1 MMTETKEIRGF
12 ALLCDSNGIIKTVL
26 RDDFGLGNNESE
38 GKLFVNLIDPDMR
51 KQSLDFL
58 LEIKQKKISFD
69 FRLNI
74 NVKQLP
80 FDFYFIG
87 ILLVDDLLII
97 GADNHKD
104 AIDFVNHLQQINNE
118 QSNQIRKL
126 LKQDVQSVKKD
137 SDDSAYLFDEITDLN
152 NTLVNLQRELTRK
165 NIELAR
171 LNELKNK
178 FLGMA
183 AHDLRNPIGV
193 IMGFSDYLMEDME
206 SVMSEDQVQMLKT
219 IQSSSEFMLHLLE
232 DLLDIAAIESGKL
245 MLVLQ
250 KTDLTTLVRKNANLN
265 AIIAAKKNINIQVE
279 AHGPIPEVKIDVN
292 KIEQVM
298 NNLISNA
305 IKYSM
310 PGTLIKVNISCG
322 NDLITVA
329 VTDQGQGI
337 PTDEMEKMFNPFQQT
352 SVKATAGEKST
363 GLGLSIVRNIVLGH
377 GGNIWVESMMGEGST
392 FFFTLPFKK

>member
-1 MMTETKEIRGF
+1 METKEIRGF
-12 ALLCDSNGIIKTVL
+12 ALLCDSNGIIKNVL
-26 RDDFGLGNNESE
+26 RDDFGLANNESE

-74 NVKQLP
+74 NIKQIP

-87 ILLVDDLLII
+87 ISLANDLLII

-104 AIDFVNHLQQINNE
+104 AIDFVYHLQQINNE

-126 LKQDVQSVKKD
+126 LKKDVQSVQKGPD
-137 SDDSAYLFDEITDLN
+137 ESEYLFDEISELN

-193 IMGFSDYLMEDME
+193 IMGFSDFLMEDME
-206 SVMSEDQVQMLKT
+206 TVMSEDQIQMLIT
-219 IQSSSEFMLHLLE
+219 IQHSSEFMLHLLE
-232 DLLDIAAIESGKL
+232 DLLDITAIESGKL
-245 MLVLQ
+245 VLELQ
-250 KTDLTTLVRKNANLN
+250 KADLVSLVRKNANLN
-265 AIIAAKKNINIQVE
+265 GIIATKKNINIQIEVP
-279 AHGPIPEVKIDVN
+279 GFIPEVKIDVN

-310 PGTLIKVNISCG
+310 PGTLIKVNISCE
-322 NDLITVA
+322 NDLIIVA
-329 VTDQGQGI
+329 VKDQGQGI
-337 PTDEMEKMFNPFQQT
+337 PADEIEKLFKPFQRT
-352 SVKATAGEKST
+352 SVRATAGEKST

-377 GGNIWVESMMGEGST
+377 GGNIWVESKLGEGST
-392 FFFTLPFKK
+392 FSFSIPANK

>member
-1 MMTETKEIRGF
+1 METKEIRGF
-12 ALLCDSNGIIKTVL
+12 ALLCDSNGIIKNVL
-26 RDDFGLGNNESE
+26 RDDFGLANNESE

-58 LEIKQKKISFD
+58 LEIKQKKIYFD

-74 NVKQLP
+74 NIKQIP

-87 ILLVDDLLII
+87 ISLANDLLII

-104 AIDFVNHLQQINNE
+104 AIDFVYHLQQINNE

-126 LKQDVQSVKKD
+126 LKNEVQSVPKG
-137 SDDSAYLFDEITDLN
+137 SDESEYLFDEISELN

-193 IMGFSDYLMEDME
+193 IMGFSDFLMEDME
-206 SVMSEDQVQMLKT
+206 TVMSEDQIQMLIT
-219 IQSSSEFMLHLLE
+219 IQHSSEFMLHLLE
-232 DLLDIAAIESGKL
+232 DLLDITAIESGKL
-245 MLVLQ
+245 VLELQ
-250 KTDLTTLVRKNANLN
+250 KADLVSLVRKNANLN
-265 AIIAAKKNINIQVE
+265 GIIATKKNINIQIEVP
-279 AHGPIPEVKIDVN
+279 GFIPEVKIDVN

-310 PGTLIKVNISCG
+310 PGTLIKVNISCE

-329 VTDQGQGI
+329 VKDQGQGI
-337 PTDEMEKMFNPFQQT
+337 PADEIEKLFKPFQRT
-352 SVKATAGEKST
+352 SVRATAGEKST

-377 GGNIWVESMMGEGST
+377 GGNIWVESKLGEGST
-392 FFFTLPFKK
+392 FSFSIPANK

>member
-1 MMTETKEIRGF
+1 MMETKEIRGF
-12 ALLCDSNGIIKTVL
+12 ALLCDSNGIIKNVL
-26 RDDFGLGNNESE
+26 RDDFGLANNESE

-74 NVKQLP
+74 NIKQIP

-87 ILLVDDLLII
+87 ISLANDLLII

-104 AIDFVNHLQQINNE
+104 AIDFVYHLQQINNE

-126 LKQDVQSVKKD
+126 LKKDVQSVQKGPD
-137 SDDSAYLFDEITDLN
+137 ESEYLFDEISELN

-193 IMGFSDYLMEDME
+193 IMGFSDFLMEDME
-206 SVMSEDQVQMLKT
+206 TVMSEDQIQMLIT
-219 IQSSSEFMLHLLE
+219 IQHSSEFMLHLLE
-232 DLLDIAAIESGKL
+232 DLLDITAIESGKL
-245 MLVLQ
+245 VLELQ
-250 KTDLTTLVRKNANLN
+250 KADLVSLVRKNANLN
-265 AIIAAKKNINIQVE
+265 GIIATKKNINIQIEVP
-279 AHGPIPEVKIDVN
+279 GFIPEVKIDVN

-310 PGTLIKVNISCG
+310 PGTLIKVNISCE
-322 NDLITVA
+322 NDLIIVA
-329 VTDQGQGI
+329 VKDQGQGI
-337 PTDEMEKMFNPFQQT
+337 PADEIEKLFKPFQRT
-352 SVKATAGEKST
+352 SVRATAGEKST

-377 GGNIWVESMMGEGST
+377 GGNIWVESKLGEGST
-392 FFFTLPFKK
+392 FSFSIPANK

>member
-1 MMTETKEIRGF
+1 MTETKEIRGF

-87 ILLVDDLLII
+87 ILLVNDLLII

-126 LKQDVQSVKKD
+126 LKQDVQSVKMD

-193 IMGFSDYLMEDME
+193 IMGFSDFLMEDME

-219 IQSSSEFMLHLLE
+219 IQNSSEFMLHLLE

-250 KTDLTTLVRKNANLN
+250 KTDLTALVRKNANLN
-265 AIIAAKKNINIQVE
+265 GIIAAKKNINIQVE
-279 AHGPIPEVKIDVN
+279 AHGPIPEAKIDVN

-305 IKYSM
+305 IKYSI
-310 PGTLIKVNISCG
+310 PGTLIKVNISCD

-337 PTDEMEKMFNPFQQT
+337 PTDEMEKLFNPFQQT

-377 GGNIWVESMMGEGST
+377 GGKIWVESMVGEGST